1 MADCDGSS
9 VLKHEKKK
17 SGFTLLEMAI
27 VMAITGTV
35 IGVLF
40 AASSVV
46 QYRIYVNESVDV
58 LGQINVNMH
67 NAFAGRATSFAALGP
82 PAVPDFL
89 QTSFTDTFISQG
101 IVPNDMLTPQVPPGT
116 PPPAGT
122 IANNPWN
129 TGSAIGTIFLSLI
142 GAAGNPVQFAVRYT
156 NIGAD
161 ACADLLVR
169 TSLPGRETTL
179 TRIDV
184 GGNTFTSTAQ
194 QLPIDTIT
202 ASGACP
208 TAGAPFTIDWYFN
221 LNG

>member
-1 MADCDGSS
+1 MCRN
-9 VLKHEKKK
+9 KKL
-17 SGFTLLEMAI
+17 GFTLLEMAI

-46 QYRIYVNESVDV
+46 QNKIYINQAVDT

-67 NAFAGRATSFAALGP
+67 NAFAGRATSYAALTP
-82 PAVPDFL
+82 PAAPDFA
-89 QTSFTDTFISQG
+89 QTSFTQTFISQG
-101 IVPNDMLTPQVPPGT
+101 IVPYDLLSPSAAAGAPPCV
-116 PPPAGT
+116 GT

-129 TGSAIGTIFLSLI
+129 SVEGTCGGAATGTIFLSLV
-142 GAAGNPVQFAVRYT
+142 GSVGNPVQFAVRFT

-184 GGNTFTSTAQ
+184 GGNSFTSAART
-194 QLPIDTIT
+194 LPIDTIT